1 MPLIGPFAI
10 FHGYETGRG
19 STYNAYLILDE
30 KITLIDATKKTFSDE
45 ILSRISSIIDPAKID
60 YIVCN
65 HLEADH
71 YHFFNAIAQKC
82 PNATIFVSQPN
93 GLKNIANLL
102 PVNILTRA

>member
-1 MPLIGPFAI
+1 ML
-10 FHGYETGRG
+10 
-19 STYNAYLILDE
+19 L
-30 KITLIDATKKTFSDE
+30 KTFSDE

-71 YHFFNAIAQKC
+71 SGSLDAIAQKC

-93 GLKNIANLL
+93 GLKILL
-102 PVNILTRA
+102 NSAVNILTKA